1 MCRRGMCAG
10 TLSLARRLSS
20 VAGRGKSWLRGG
32 ARHPLEAVGR
42 GLLAAG
48 HRLVDARAGHADLR
62 AQVARLALDPATV
75 AAHLALH
82 ARPVATD
89 DALDAVAALTQLPLH
104 ARAGLLELA
113 LDPVAR
119 GGAAALEPAQV
130 ALDLA
135 LHGVAVEVGLGRVD
149 HVVAGDQGRADRDQ
163 QRPPGV
169 VLGLLERRALVEL
182 ASRGGALGGGASP
195 ASIGAAGGGGLLGGG
210 RPGGGGGGGA
220 HGW

>member
-1 MCRRGMCAG
+1 MCRRDMCAG

-20 VAGRGKSWLRGG
+20 AAGRVKSWLRGG
-32 ARHPLEAVGR
+32 VVRHPLDAVGR
-42 GLLAAG
+42 
-48 HRLVDARAGHADLR
+48 LR
-62 AQVARLALDPATV
+62 AQVARLALDPVTV

-82 ARPVATD
+82 ARPVAAD

-104 ARAGLLELA
+104 ARAGPLELA

-149 HVVAGDQGRADRDQ
+149 HVVTGDQCRADRDQ
-163 QRPPGV
+163 QRPLGV
-169 VLGLLERRALVEL
+169 VLGLLDRRALVEL
-182 ASRGGALGGGASP
+182 ASRGRALGGGAS
-195 ASIGAAGGGGLLGGG
+195 AAGIG
-210 RPGGGGGGGA
+210 
-220 HGW
+220 